1 MMPPVA
7 PQTQDEP
14 FSPGPHFLPLQA
26 PDGETQPMTDV
37 DLFVSTKRVKVLT
50 AGSQVLAT
58 LRRVPGWTRSSALSP
73 SGLSLQEALMDH
85 ALQTVSYT
93 ADIGPVL
100 VLMARRRLARSGPQ
114 NTGRRLYRM
123 ICHVFHA
130 EDVSPG
136 WGVAPY
142 ILPIHPVPQNSHPQN
157 FPSSLIRPPVGYPWE
172 SVLAVH
178 SPKHSPALPPGPA
191 DRPGYRAGLC
201 HGLQPVPAG
210 QRPGP
215 QPGGSPAEPGHLRAR
230 PPAQRGPGPLL
241 QQRKLQGGEPCA
253 PSPAAH

>member
-1 MMPPVA
+1 MFGAQYLGSTQLVSERNPPPSTRMAQAQEAVDRVKVKPGMEQAGGGGPLMPPVA
-7 PQTQDEP
+7 PRTQDRP
-14 FSPGPHFLPLQA
+14 FSAGPHFLPLQA

-136 WGVAPY
+136 WGAAP
-142 ILPIHPVPQNSHPQN
+142 
-157 FPSSLIRPPVGYPWE
+157 
-172 SVLAVH
+172 
-178 SPKHSPALPPGPA
+178 
-191 DRPGYRAGLC
+191 
-201 HGLQPVPAG
+201 
-210 QRPGP
+210 
-215 QPGGSPAEPGHLRAR
+215 
-230 PPAQRGPGPLL
+230 
-241 QQRKLQGGEPCA
+241 
-253 PSPAAH
+253 